1 MCLHKQIWNDIV
13 QRLTFALKQSK
24 KREKKKDRTKLIQIV
39 MTLFVYLVPYE
50 KARVGTLYYVARQI
64 HKQECRKRQP
74 NKMKYEKY

>member
-1 MCLHKQIWNDIV
+1 MLAQTNMERYRTKAYFRFKAI
-13 QRLTFALKQSK
+13 
-24 KREKKKDRTKLIQIV
+24 EKEGEKKDRTKLIQIV